1 MVTACE
7 GLRVVEVSRG
17 MAGALAGMVLADNG
31 AEVIKVEPARG
42 NPGRSD
48 PGFLMWDR
56 GKMSAALDL
65 KTEEGRADLHR
76 LVPAVDVVLH
86 DLRPGVAERLGL
98 DYATLCA
105 LNPRLIYGAIS
116 GFGERGPYRDIP
128 GYESIVN
135 ARSGRMA
142 SQAGFRE
149 GPIFTPVPI
158 ASYGAAMLLLQG
170 VLAALYARTQTGR
183 GQRVHTSLLHALTTY
198 DMGGFVHEIQKNDRP
213 GPASGVGPLAFM
225 TAECKDG
232 RYIQMCSRQ
241 PHLFRNWM
249 RVLGLEHLY
258 EDPAF
263 REMPDQFPTREDALA
278 VLEMV
283 EHKMRERTASDWL
296 EAFTA
301 SDVGGDPFLTP
312 AEFMAHPQMTE
323 NGRIVTIED
332 PTVGRTVQLGP
343 LANFSETP
351 SGIGAPAPP
360 LGAHTAAVLSPKVA
374 AAAAQRP
381 SPGPTVPSRKHPLE
395 GIIVVECAYFY
406 AAPFGAT
413 LLGEL
418 GARVIKVEPPEGDPM
433 RRNFAS
439 TYSKPTSGKESVVL
453 NLKSPEG
460 KAVLHQ
466 LAARADIF
474 LHNFRPGV
482 PARLGVDYATLGALN
497 PRLIYIY
504 GSLYGS
510 KGPEAHRP
518 GFHSTPN
525 ALAGGGFLESGKGN
539 PPRDRSYPDPAAAL
553 AVATAAL
560 LGLQARERTGR
571 GQYIETQMLTSTGY
585 ALSRWCLQYE
595 GKPEDPMPD
604 QGQFGFHALHQL
616 YETGDGWLFLM
627 CPGNDE
633 WRRLV
638 GAIGL
643 DRLLDDA
650 RFANP
655 AARRAH
661 DGELAKLLA
670 SRLRERS
677 AAAWETVLLAAG
689 VPAVRADTVPHN
701 EFMLHDPQVVEN
713 GIATRMQVE
722 QEYLGGTLLRP
733 AATVEFSEMEGR
745 LGPPAPLGAHTV
757 AILRELGHGDRE
769 IEALDLGG
777 VTTAVGPSLAR

>member
-1 MVTACE
+1 
-7 GLRVVEVSRG
+7 

-31 AEVIKVEPARG
+31 AEVIKVEPPQGYPA
-42 NPGRSD
+42 RSD

-56 GKMSAALDL
+56 GKKSVALDL
-65 KTEEGRADLHR
+65 KTDEGRADFQR
-76 LVPAVDVVLH
+76 LVPAADVVLH

-98 DYATLCA
+98 DYATLSE
-105 LNPRLIYGAIS
+105 LNPRLVYGAIS
-116 GFGERGPYRDIP
+116 GFGERGPDRDLP
-128 GYESIVN
+128 GYESVVN

-170 VLAALYARTQTGR
+170 VLAALYARGQTSR

-198 DMGGFVHEIQKNDRP
+198 DMGGFVHEVQKNDRP
-213 GPASGVGPLAFM
+213 GPASGVLPLAFM

-232 RYIQMCSRQ
+232 RFIQMCSRQ

-263 REMPDQFPTREDALA
+263 REMPDQFPSREDALA

-283 EHKMRERTASDWL
+283 EHKMRERTAAEWL

-301 SDVGGDPFLTP
+301 GDVGGDPFLTP
-312 AEFMAHPQMTE
+312 GEFMAHPQMTQ
-323 NGRIVTIED
+323 NGRVITIED

-343 LANFSETP
+343 LAIFSETP
-351 SGIGAPAPP
+351 SRIGAPAPA
-360 LGAHTAAVLSPKVA
+360 LGAHTEEVRSAARYPRQRVGVRSSP
-374 AAAAQRP
+374 RRTP
-381 SPGPTVPSRKHPLE
+381 HLRHPLE
-395 GIIVVECAYFY
+395 GITVLECAYFY

-433 RRNFAS
+433 RRNLAS

-453 NLKSPEG
+453 NLKTPEG
-460 KAVLHQ
+460 RDILHK

-474 LHNFRPGV
+474 LHNFRPGA
-482 PARLGVDYATLGALN
+482 PERLGADYATLSALN

-510 KGPEAHRP
+510 NGPESHRP

-525 ALAGGGFLESGKGN
+525 ALAGGGFLESGLGN

-560 LGLQARERTGR
+560 LGIQARERTGR

-595 GKPEDPMPD
+595 GKPDDPTPD
-604 QGQFGFHALHQL
+604 SGQHGYHALHRL

-627 CPGNDE
+627 CPTETE
-633 WRRLV
+633 WRRLAS
-638 GAIGL
+638 GLGL
-643 DRLLDDA
+643 DQLPLDA
-650 RFANP
+650 RFAT
-655 AARRAH
+655 AEARRAH
-661 DGELAKLLA
+661 DPELAELLA
-670 SRLRERS
+670 NHLRERS
-677 AAAWETVLLAAG
+677 AESWETALRAAG
-689 VPAVRADTVPHN
+689 VPAVRADGARH
-701 EFMLHDPQVVEN
+701 EQFMLHDPQVIEN
-713 GIATRMQVE
+713 GIAIRMQVE
-722 QEYLGGTLLRP
+722 QEHLGGTLLRP
-733 AATVEFSEMEGR
+733 AVPVELSEMVGR
-745 LGPPAPLGAHTV
+745 LGPPAPLGGHTV
-757 AILRELGHGDRE
+757 PVLRELGHDPHE
-769 IEALDLGG
+769 IEALERGG
-777 VTTAVGPSLAR
+777 VTTAVGPSLVR